1 MSERYSYVLFG
12 MVYVMMF
19 FIELL
24 LSFMGYVLE
33 ITVFILNRVSRIFVE
48 MIQYRLRFREI

>member
-1 MSERYSYVLFG
+1 
-12 MVYVMMF
+12 MMF

-33 ITVFILNRVSRIFVE
+33 IIVFILNRVSRIFVE